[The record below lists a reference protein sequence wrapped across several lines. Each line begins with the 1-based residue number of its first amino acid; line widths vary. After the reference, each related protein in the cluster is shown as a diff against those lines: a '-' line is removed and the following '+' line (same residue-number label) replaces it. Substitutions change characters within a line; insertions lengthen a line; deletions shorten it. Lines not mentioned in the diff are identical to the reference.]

1 MNNTILY
8 IFLIVSLNLFSQTH
22 RCIYDTTLLNKL
34 TDSALYSCKVIET
47 DVVKKKISKNNK
59 AFIKLSKEKNIRKAN
74 IVIVQ
79 DTLTKDFFTIISLD
93 NKKQEGEKLK
103 KGKVYRFYL
112 KKYYK
117 NDFIIRIG
125 YFFVVEIE
133 GVTVYVPMGFYTG
146 NIYLTSNLEGIY
158 FHN

>member
-22 RCIYDTTLLNKL
+22 RYIYDTTLLNKL
-34 TDSALYSCKVIET
+34 TDTALYSCKVIQI
-47 DVVKKKISKNNK
+47 DVVKKKTSKNNK
-59 AFIKLSKEKNIRKAN
+59 AFIKLSKEKNIKKAN
-74 IVIVQ
+74 IIIVQ
-79 DTLTKDFFTIISLD
+79 DTLTKEFFTIISLD

-125 YFFVVEIE
+125 YFFTVEIK
-133 GVTVYVPMGFYTG
+133 GLTIYVPMSFYTG

-158 FHN
+158 YHN